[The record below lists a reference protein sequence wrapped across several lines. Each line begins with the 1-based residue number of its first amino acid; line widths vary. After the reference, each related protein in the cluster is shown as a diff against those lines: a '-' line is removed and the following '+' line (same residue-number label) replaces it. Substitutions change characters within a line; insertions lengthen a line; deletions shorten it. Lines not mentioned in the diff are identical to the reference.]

1 MKTKIEQVLERC
13 LKGREVAVWG
23 NPSRLLLRALKN
35 YRFHIA
41 NAVDV
46 TKHFVVAVDDDD
58 LTDFLQDEQSKP
70 FKYVDDYICFKDIGG
85 EIPFE
90 WECFDV
96 KIGRQT
102 YFGEGIAGG
111 CENGYIKNI
120 GHFTSINSTV
130 DIGVNHQLDMIF
142 TSDDI
147 ELFFTEENKKLF
159 HKRLNNNPK
168 KPYAR
173 KKESITIGNDV
184 YIGAYAF
191 INASTVTSIG
201 DGAIIG
207 AGAVVLEDVPP
218 YAVVVG
224 VPAKVK
230 RYRFEPKMIETLL
243 RVKWW
248 NWSADEINANADA
261 LMSPELFMKRFCMES
276 KGKEQ

>member
-41 NAVDV
+41 DAVDV
-46 TKHFVVAVDDDD
+46 AKHFVVAVDDDD
-58 LTDFLQDEQSKP
+58 LVDFLQDGQSKA
-70 FKYVDDYICFKDIGG
+70 FNYVDDYICFKDIGG

-90 WECFDV
+90 WECFGA

-111 CENGYIKNI
+111 CENGYIKSI

-130 DIGVNHQLDMIF
+130 DMGVNHQLDMVF

-147 ELFFTEENKKLF
+147 ELFFSDENKELF
-159 HKRLNNNPK
+159 HKRLDDNPK

-173 KKESITIGNDV
+173 KKGPMTIGSDV

-207 AGAVVLEDVPP
+207 SNAVVIEDVPP

-224 VPAKVK
+224 VPGKIK
-230 RYRFEPKMIETLL
+230 KYRFSEKQIEILM

-248 NWSADEINANADA
+248 DWDDRTIARNADCFKN
-261 LMSPELFMKRFCMES
+261 LNLFFERF
-276 KGKEQ
+276 G